1 MCDALVVGAG
11 PAGSTAAWALAR
23 SGLRVALA
31 DRAAFPRDKVCG
43 DALIPD
49 ALAAVGR
56 MGLRGAIDAEAVHL
70 HELRVYAPSRSFVR
84 LSGSFAALPRVRFD
98 RLLADAA
105 AGAGVEVVERHEA
118 VAPLVSG
125 GRVTGARFRTGN
137 GERDIA
143 AAFTLLATGANATAM
158 SAFGLPA
165 PLKPTAVAGRAYFQ
179 VPPHIAARFTH
190 LCIAF
195 ERSLL
200 PGYGWIFPG
209 PHARFNVGVGYFAA
223 DRNARRLHDLW
234 DRFIADFEPAA
245 EIVRGSTPLT
255 EFRGA
260 PLRTG
265 LVGAC
270 FGRPGLLALGE
281 VVAMTYPA
289 TGEGIGKAME
299 SGLIAAEFVADAVEG
314 RRSYDRLHEAYEAEF
329 RRRFAGRYAA
339 YRKAEDWVSSP
350 WLLNLLAWR
359 ANSGRFARRQL
370 ESLIAEE
377 GAAERLFSR
386 KGLLTAIFQ

>member
-1 MCDALVVGAG
+1 MYDALVVGAG

-31 DRAAFPRDKVCG
+31 DRASFPRDKVCG

-49 ALAAVGR
+49 ALAAVGCV
-56 MGLRGAIDAEAVHL
+56 GLRGAIDAEAIHL
-70 HELRVYAPSRSFVR
+70 HELRVYAPSRRFVR
-84 LSGSFAALPRVRFD
+84 LGGSFAALPRVRFD
-98 RLLADAA
+98 RLLVEAA

-118 VAPLVSG
+118 VAPLLSE

-143 AAFTLLATGANATAM
+143 AAVTLLATGANATAM

-165 PLKPTAVAGRAYFQ
+165 SLKPNAVAGRAYFQ
-179 VPPHIAARFTH
+179 VPPRIADQFTH

-245 EIVRGSTPLT
+245 EIVRQSTPLT

-265 LVGAC
+265 LAGAC

-299 SGLIAAEFVADAVEG
+299 SGLIAAEFVAEAAAG
-314 RRSYDRLHEAYEAEF
+314 RRAHDRLHEAYEAEF
-329 RRRFAGRYAA
+329 RRRFASRYAA
-339 YRKAEDWVSSP
+339 YRKAEDWVSSA

-359 ANSGRFARRQL
+359 ANSGQFARRQL
-370 ESLIAEE
+370 ESLIAEQ

-386 KGLLTAIFQ
+386 KGLLAAIFQ